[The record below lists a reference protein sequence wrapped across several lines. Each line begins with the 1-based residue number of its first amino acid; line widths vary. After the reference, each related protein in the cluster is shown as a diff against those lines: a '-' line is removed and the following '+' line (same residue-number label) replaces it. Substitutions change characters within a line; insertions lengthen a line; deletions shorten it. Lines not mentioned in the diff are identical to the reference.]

1 MNDFALHPRL
11 AADTFAVADLSL
23 SRVLLMNDNR
33 FPWLVLVP
41 RLPDAREIIDLAPA
55 NRLLLAKEI
64 DRAADHPCAYAL
76 ADRHAHSC
84 ADVHVRAWLH
94 APYHARCGLTGTH
107 AQACTTT
114 HTHTTA
120 HAHAQAHSHGTPR
133 IMSVT
138 ELFTSA
144 PGPRW
149 DCADTGPHPR
159 RD

>member
-64 DRAADHPCAYAL
+64 DRAAAALRELYPLDKLNIGAIGNIVEQLHVHIVARQKIDLAWPGVVWGFGTATPYAA
-76 ADRHAHSC
+76 ADAQTRIAGLQ
-84 ADVHVRAWLH
+84 DVLSR
-94 APYHARCGLTGTH
+94 
-107 AQACTTT
+107 Q
-114 HTHTTA
+114 
-120 HAHAQAHSHGTPR
+120 
-133 IMSVT
+133 
-138 ELFTSA
+138 
-144 PGPRW
+144 
-149 DCADTGPHPR
+149 
-159 RD
+159 